1 MMKASSLPVVQ
12 AVFAEERMF
21 SYDLK
26 EDTRAD
32 R

>member
-1 MMKASSLPVVQ
+1 MMKASSLPAFMPVPVEEQ
-12 AVFAEERMF
+12 AF